1 MKCYEGE
8 GLGRVLV
15 IELKRGDKVVESVEA
30 AVKEKGIKN
39 AYVASS
45 VGSVQLMKSHRP
57 TSLAEITE
65 DEFLTIEEPFELGGI
80 SGTVID
86 GVPHLHFS
94 MASPNQVQCGHLEY
108 GSEVLYLVEIT
119 IVEILGLNLERRMT
133 PQKVKR
139 LFVKGERE

>member
-1 MKCYEGE
+1 MKCYEGT

-15 IELKRGDKVVESVEA
+15 LELKRGEKIVESVEA
-30 AVKEKGIKN
+30 ALKERGIRN

-57 TSLAEITE
+57 TSLAEVTE
-65 DEFLTIEEPFELGGI
+65 DEFLTEQDPFELGGI

-86 GVPHLHFS
+86 GVAHLHFS

-108 GSEVLYLVEIT
+108 GCEVLYLVEIT
-119 IVEILGLNLERRMT
+119 VVEILGLNLERRMT
-133 PQKVKR
+133 PEKVKR
-139 LFVKGERE
+139 LFVKGEE